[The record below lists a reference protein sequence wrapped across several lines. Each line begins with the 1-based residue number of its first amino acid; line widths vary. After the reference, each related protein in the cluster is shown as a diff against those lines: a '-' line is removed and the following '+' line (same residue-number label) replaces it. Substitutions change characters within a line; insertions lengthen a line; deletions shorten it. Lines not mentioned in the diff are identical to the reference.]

1 MNRRLALLIIACLA
15 VGGITACREPA
26 AKIPGSVASLDNDF
40 PRDVLVIEAND
51 GARHEFEIYLAL
63 VPKTQQR
70 GLMFV
75 REMPDTTGMLFVYD
89 SDNMRS
95 MWMKNTYIPLDM
107 VFATSDGKVSSVIH
121 NTQPLSLTP
130 QRSREPAKYVLELN
144 AGMARRLGIGANSQL
159 LWNHSSD

>member
-51 GARHEFEIYLAL
+51 GARHEFDIYLAL
-63 VPKTQQR
+63 EPKTQQR